1 MKELPEDL
9 RYTDTHEWVRDNGDG
24 TVTVGITAH
33 AQELLG
39 DLVYVERPHVGTRVA
54 ADQACGVVESVKSA
68 SDLYAPLAGEIVSV
82 NEALT
87 ESPEQVNADPYGEGW
102 IYQLVLDEVSELDS
116 LMDANAYQELL
127 DSQEN

>member
-24 TVTVGITAH
+24 TVTIGITQH

-39 DLVYVERPHVGTRVA
+39 DLVYVECPQIGLRVS

-68 SDLYAPLAGEIVSV
+68 SDIYAPVAGEIVAI
-82 NEALT
+82 NESIKDA
-87 ESPEQVNADPYGEGW
+87 PEQVNAEPYGGGW
-102 IYQLVLDEVSELDS
+102 MIEIEATEKAELDE
-116 LMDANAYQELL
+116 LMSPDDYGKHVAAQ
-127 DSQEN
+127 

>member
-39 DLVYVERPHVGTRVA
+39 DLVYVECPRIGNRVS

-68 SDLYAPLAGEIVSV
+68 SDLYAPLAGEIVSI
-82 NEALT
+82 NETLT
-87 ESPEQVNADPYGEGW
+87 EAPEQVNADPYGEGW
-102 IYQLVLDEVSELDS
+102 IYQLVPDDAAELEALLDS
-116 LMDANAYQELL
+116 TAYQELL
-127 DSQEN
+127 DSQEA